1 MSGEP
6 SSPIVHDMDEAKIYF
21 ACANNEDEHSAGHD
35 IFALNTKDGTVAYT
49 HRVSE
54 VIEFPPMPMDQ
65 TVYFLSYN
73 KGFLFEYDRP
83 KGQPKIPFKTEYDS
97 PSDSFPIFDYK
108 KKLIYFGMQKAGF
121 GRLLDFCKLL

>member
-1 MSGEP
+1 
-6 SSPIVHDMDEAKIYF
+6 MDEAKIYF
-21 ACANNEDEHSAGHD
+21 ACANNESEHSAGHD

-49 HRVSE
+49 HRVPE
-54 VIEFPPMPMDQ
+54 VIEFPPMAMDQ

-97 PSDSFPIFDYK
+97 PSDSFPLK
-108 KKLIYFGMQKAGF
+108 CVWL
-121 GRLLDFCKLL
+121 